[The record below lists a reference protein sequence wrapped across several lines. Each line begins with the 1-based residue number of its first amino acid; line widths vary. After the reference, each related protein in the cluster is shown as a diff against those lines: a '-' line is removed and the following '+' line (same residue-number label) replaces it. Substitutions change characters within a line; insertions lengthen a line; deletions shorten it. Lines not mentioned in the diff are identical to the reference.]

1 MQKKVKMLG
10 LLVAAALILGACAAP
25 KAVEPTPDLAA
36 VKTQAVQTAMAQMT
50 LEAAMKPSPTVALP
64 TLAPVPTYT
73 QVPLATI
80 PVISSGSSSGSG
92 SSGSSGGSGGVVIP
106 TWTPA
111 GYKCELVNQDP
122 IDGWQWAGDNLDVVF
137 TLKNTGIV
145 TWNAANYYVKW
156 LGYDDLSP
164 THTYPLSAD
173 VAPGKTVKVIIDV
186 DVPLKNAQ
194 YRTQWALINDNG
206 EAFCK
211 FYYYVS
217 SVTQPT
223 PKP

>member
-1 MQKKVKMLG
+1 MHKNVKMLG
-10 LLVAAALILGACAAP
+10 ILVVSALLLGACAAP

-50 LEAAMKPSPTVALP
+50 LEAAMMPSPTVALP

-80 PVISSGSSSGSG
+80 PVVTYGGSSGSG
-92 SSGSSGGSGGVVIP
+92 SSGGSGSGGGVVP

-111 GYKCELVNQDP
+111 VYKCELVNQVP
-122 IDGWQWAGDNLDVVF
+122 IDGWQWAGENLDVVF

-145 TWNAANYYVKW
+145 TWSTATYYVKW

-164 THTYPLSAD
+164 VKTYPLAAD
-173 VAPGKTVKVIIDV
+173 VAPGKTVKVIIDI
-186 DVPLKNAQ
+186 DVPISPGQ
-194 YRTQWALINDNG
+194 YRTQWALMNDNG
-206 EAFCK
+206 ESFCK

-217 SVTQPT
+217 AVTKPT